1 MRAQYLRPLV
11 VVSHN
16 KGGAYIICE
25 LNGSVFDR
33 PIAAFQVIPYFAQKA
48 IVLPNLSNFL
58 DIPLERLRDMEG
70 LLSFGD
76 DDSDKVNLP
85 LKPDAELDTAS
96 IADNKDDDD

>member
-1 MRAQYLRPLV
+1 M
-11 VVSHN
+11 
-16 KGGAYIICE
+16 
-25 LNGSVFDR
+25 
-33 PIAAFQVIPYFAQKA
+33 
-48 IVLPNLSNFL
+48 LPNLSNFL

-70 LLSFGD
+70 LSSFGD